1 MQKLA
6 LRILGRFSRKTFIRS
21 AWKNLNSLSEHDEL
35 TEALDTLISMSHEE
49 NEFIEL
55 ITVIVDV
62 LSEAPMA
69 SAFLCH
75 IIDSAALPSKETSH
89 KITTRLLQKL
99 KPGGIYRTKPK
110 KRTRVNAAIIWS
122 VLAEKLAGEISLSL
136 FSDNVCTTLLD
147 YLQYDRDASVR
158 LFALIALEKFGMT
171 GQNKEKILNSGRDIH
186 KILQCIA
193 KELHSDEGS
202 SEDVNRRRQL
212 KFCVEWA
219 LKNTFD
225 SGKEDMYDSDESPV
239 SSNSINVMLN
249 PVDATAHWKISRNG
263 LEIRNDNSTFESI
276 RATMGVSSG
285 KWFYE
290 VILLTNGIMQIGYAT
305 KRCMFGPEDGTGV
318 GDDPFGFAFDGCRNV
333 LWANGV
339 SVPYGGSES
348 WKPGDVVG
356 VYMDVSSGCVRF
368 YLNGKDLG
376 VVYPLNI
383 AQFRKLAESSLHPA
397 LSFTSYQQAIVNFGA
412 EKFRYPPPSSSFTY
426 QTLNSQGQI
435 SSELRNSIQ
444 KRVWRASRYR
454 SVSVS
459 PYWKQQFE
467 STEEDFDTQ
476 CSICFAKPPAVVL
489 GPCNHDGFCSDCS
502 KMMHSCPLC
511 RTPISHRKPMNN
523 NITSLPS
530 TPTKLSIASTSA
542 SSSLSA
548 PSTAIVLP
556 PTPPHSRPASSI
568 TSWEPRCL
576 EP

>member
-158 LFALIALEKFGMT
+158 LFALIALEKF
-171 GQNKEKILNSGRDIH
+171 
-186 KILQCIA
+186 A

-454 SVSVS
+454 SVS
-459 PYWKQQFE
+459 
-467 STEEDFDTQ
+467 
-476 CSICFAKPPAVVL
+476 PPAVVL

-568 TSWEPRCL
+568 TSWEPRSIFTTIKDRKKNKIKKISTS
-576 EP
+576 

>member
-6 LRILGRFSRKTFIRS
+6 LRILSRFSRKTFIRS

-35 TEALDTLISMSHEE
+35 AEALDTLISMSHEE

-99 KPGGIYRTKPK
+99 KPGGIYRSKPK

-147 YLQYDRDASVR
+147 YLHYDNDASVR

-186 KILQCIA
+186 GILQGIA
-193 KELHSDEGS
+193 KELHSGEGS
-202 SEDVNRRRQL
+202 IEDVNRRRQL

-225 SGKEDMYDSDESPV
+225 SGKEDINDSDDDSV
-239 SSNSINVMLN
+239 NSNHINVMLN
-249 PVDATAHWKISRNG
+249 PLDATSHWKISRNG

-276 RATMGVSSG
+276 RATMGVTSG

-305 KRCMFGPEDGTGV
+305 KRCMFGPEEGTGV
-318 GDDPFGFAFDGCRNV
+318 GDDP
-333 LWANGV
+333 ANGV
-339 SVPYGGSES
+339 SVPYGGTES

-356 VYMDVSSGCVRF
+356 VYMDVPLGCVRF

-376 VVYPLNI
+376 VVHPLNLT
-383 AQFRKLAESSLHPA
+383 QFRKLAECSLHPA
-397 LSFTSYQQAIVNFGA
+397 LSFTSYQQAIINFGA
-412 EKFRYPPPSSSFTY
+412 EKFRYPPPKKYASKV
-426 QTLNSQGQI
+426 LNSQGQL

-454 SVSVS
+454 SMTVS
-459 PYWKQQFE
+459 PYWRQQLE
-467 STEEDFDTQ
+467 STEDDFDTQ
-476 CSICFAKPPAVVL
+476 CSICFAMPPTILL
-489 GPCNHDGFCSDCS
+489 GPCNHDGFCSDCA

-511 RTPISHRKPMNN
+511 RTPVSYRRLMNAQ
-523 NITSLPS
+523 TASLPS

-542 SSSLSA
+542 SSLSA

-556 PTPPHSRPASSI
+556 PTPPQSRPASSI
-568 TSWEPRCL
+568 TSWEPDILRGL

>member
-6 LRILGRFSRKTFIRS
+6 LRILSRFSRKTFIRS

-35 TEALDTLISMSHEE
+35 SDALDTLISMSHEE

-99 KPGGIYRTKPK
+99 RPGGIYRTKPK

-136 FSDNVCTTLLD
+136 FSDNVCNTLLG
-147 YLQYDRDASVR
+147 YLQHDTDSSVR
-158 LFALIALEKFGMT
+158 LFSLIALEKFGMT
-171 GQNKEKILNSGRDIH
+171 GQNKEKIISSERDIH
-186 KILQCIA
+186 KILLALA
-193 KELHSDEGS
+193 KELQTENPTD
-202 SEDVNRRRQL
+202 DVNRRRQL

-219 LKNTFD
+219 LKNTFETSESEKGD
-225 SGKEDMYDSDESPV
+225 SWDSND
-239 SSNSINVMLN
+239 SSVNPNINVMLN
-249 PVDATAHWKISRNG
+249 PMDATAHWKISPHG

-290 VILLTNGIMQIGYAT
+290 VLLLTNGIMQIGYAT
-305 KRCMFGPEDGTGV
+305 KRCMFGPEEGTGV
-318 GDDPFGFAFDGCRNV
+318 GDDQHGFAFDGCRNV
-333 LWANGV
+333 LWANGI
-339 SVPYGGSES
+339 SLPYGEAGS

-356 VYMDVSSGCVRF
+356 VYMDICLGIIRF
-368 YLNGKDLG
+368 FLNGKDLG
-376 VVYPLNI
+376 DIPLNPD
-383 AQFRKLAESSLHPA
+383 QFRKLAEHGLHPA
-397 LSFTSYQQAIVNFGA
+397 LSFTSYQQAVINFGA
-412 EKFRYPPPSSSFTY
+412 DKFRYPPQLAF
-426 QTLNSQGQI
+426 QTLNNHGQL
-435 SSELRNSIQ
+435 SFELRDSIK

-454 SVSVS
+454 SMSVNS
-459 PYWKQQFE
+459 YWKQQLSE
-467 STEEDFDTQ
+467 AEEDFDTQ
-476 CSICFAKPPAVVL
+476 CSICFAMPPSIRL
-489 GPCNHDGFCSDCS
+489 NPCNHDGFCVECAR
-502 KMMHSCPLC
+502 MMHSCPLC
-511 RTPISHRKPMNN
+511 RTPISLRKPANN
-523 NITSLPS
+523 KSSSFPS
-530 TPTKLSIASTSA
+530 TPTKLSISSASA
-542 SSSLSA
+542 SSSLSS

-568 TSWEPRCL
+568 TSWEPDILRGL